1 MVSLQTLEIVRKFGL
16 IGFPLGHSF
25 SKKYFTAKFER
36 EGITNCQFD
45 LYEIPQI
52 GDFEDVIKQN
62 PELEGIAVTIPYKE
76 QVIPF
81 LDSLDTA
88 CAMIGAVNCI
98 RIKSGKKTGFNTD
111 YIGFKHSLQ
120 TWLGEAIPNA
130 LVLGTGGASK
140 AVKQALK
147 DLNVSF
153 LSVSRTIDTDQIT
166 YQDLKEN
173 PAFLKNFPL
182 IINTTPLG
190 TYPKF
195 EGIPEIPLNQL
206 NSSHL
211 VYDLV
216 YNPPITRLMQEC
228 LDRGGKVK
236 NGQDMLEL
244 QAEAAWK
251 IWNQF

>member
-1 MVSLQTLEIVRKFGL
+1 MRKFGL

-36 EGITNCQFD
+36 ERIEGCLFD
-45 LYEIPQI
+45 LYEIPRI
-52 GDFEDVIKQN
+52 EDFPSVLSQN
-62 PELEGIAVTIPYKE
+62 PELEGMAVTIPYKE

-81 LDSLDTA
+81 LDLLDPA
-88 CAMIGAVNCI
+88 CQTIGAVNCI
-98 RIKSGKKTGFNTD
+98 QIRNGVKKGFNTD

-120 TWLGEAIPNA
+120 VWLGSDIPNA

-147 DLNVSF
+147 DLNVNF
-153 LSVSRTIDTDQIT
+153 LSVSRIKDEHQLS
-166 YQDLKEN
+166 YQELREN
-173 PAFLKNFPL
+173 PEFLKNFPL

-190 TYPKF
+190 TFPKVD
-195 EGIPEIPLNQL
+195 GIPEIPLDQL
-206 NSSHL
+206 TSSHL

-216 YNPPITRLMQEC
+216 YNPPVTRLMQEC
-228 LDRGGKVK
+228 ISRGGKAK

-251 IWNQF
+251 IWNS